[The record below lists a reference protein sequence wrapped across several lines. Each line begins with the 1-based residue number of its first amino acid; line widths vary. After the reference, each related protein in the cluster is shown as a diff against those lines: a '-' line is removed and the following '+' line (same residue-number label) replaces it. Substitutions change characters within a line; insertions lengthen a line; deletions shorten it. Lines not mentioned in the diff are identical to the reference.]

1 MTLAD
6 DCLKI
11 VIADSGRGFDWNII
25 RRGNGLKNL
34 GELLKALKDNL
45 RRIGSGAN
53 GKKQADYPRNSLQLN
68 C

>member
-6 DCLKI
+6 DCLEI
-11 VIADSGRGFDWNII
+11 VAAVSRRGSDWNII

-34 GELLKALKDNL
+34 CELLKALEDDL
-45 RRIGSGAN
+45 RRIASGAN
-53 GKKQADYPRNSLQLN
+53 GKKQAGYPRNYLQLN